1 MNNDSKL
8 YGALAYSLSFF
19 TGILML
25 FIKPEDK
32 FVKFHA
38 LQSILLGIV
47 AIVLSIVLSIVT
59 GILWFIPIIG
69 WLLNLIVYSV
79 LMLGSLILWLFLM
92 WKAYQGE
99 KWMVPVVGEQAE
111 KMVETVNLSGTTSKT
126 KSKK

>member
-1 MNNDSKL
+1 MNDESKL
-8 YGALAYSLSFF
+8 YGALAYLLSFI

-47 AIVLSIVLSIVT
+47 AIVLSILLSVVS
-59 GILWFIPIIG
+59 GILWFIPIFG
-69 WLLNLIVYSV
+69 WLLSV
-79 LMLGSLILWLFLM
+79 AASSLLSLVFLLVWLFLM

-99 KWMVPVVGEQAE
+99 KWKFPVVGEQAE